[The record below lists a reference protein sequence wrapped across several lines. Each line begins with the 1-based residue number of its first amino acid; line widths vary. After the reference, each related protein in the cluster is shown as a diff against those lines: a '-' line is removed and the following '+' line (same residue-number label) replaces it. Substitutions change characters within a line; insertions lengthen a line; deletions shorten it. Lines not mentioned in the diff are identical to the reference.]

1 MARFYVRQA
10 DGDNRDN
17 GLTPRD
23 AFADLHKALLAADKT
38 PGADRIIV
46 APGSY
51 RPTEIDADHVSI
63 EARDGAV
70 IDGGGRYSY
79 GLLIRSDH
87 VTVKN
92 LDFTGIKGAAVTIKG
107 THHVSIV
114 GCGFT
119 RSEEAIF
126 ATSSDYLRFLRN
138 DIEGMH
144 STRPGTQAVS
154 VHNPKEWHGFEPWEF
169 RIQIVGNHI
178 SGTTPN
184 NMADRYSIILDNP
197 KGLDFGGVALIEDNL
212 VERNAKGI
220 LALGVDFEARDNLLF
235 YNHWA
240 GIAAWGD
247 TKGRAVGNVVVS
259 DDPEDFTFRPRTGSG
274 TRIEYDDN
282 TVWSPKADT
291 GASGSHAGTPPQ
303 MPLAP
308 EDHWHVYEPDVAA
321 LRHAWILDH

>member
-1 MARFYVRQA
+1 MTTIHVRQS
-10 DGDNRDN
+10 DGSNRDS
-17 GLTPRD
+17 GLSPRD
-23 AFADLHKALLAADKT
+23 AVADIHRALVLAERT
-38 PGADRIIV
+38 PGPDRIVV
-46 APGSY
+46 APGEY
-51 RPTEIDADHVSI
+51 RPTEVDADHVTI
-63 EARDGAV
+63 IGREGAV
-70 IDGGGRYSY
+70 IDGGGKYSY
-79 GLLIRSDH
+79 GLLIRADH

-114 GCGFT
+114 GCGFA

-197 KGLDFGGVALIEDNL
+197 KDLDFGGVALIADNL
-212 VERNAKGI
+212 IERNAKGV
-220 LALGVDFEARDNLLF
+220 LALNFDFEARDNLLLF
-235 YNHWA
+235 NDWA

-247 TKGRAVGNVVVS
+247 TKGRAVGNVVLAG
-259 DDPEDFTFRPRTGSG
+259 DPEDFTFRSRPGSG
-274 TRIEYDDN
+274 TRIDYDDN
-282 TVWSPKADT
+282 TVWNAATHD
-291 GASGSHAGTPPQ
+291 AGTPPQ
-303 MPLAP
+303 MPLPP
-308 EDHWHVYEPDVAA
+308 EDDWHVHEPDVPA
-321 LRHAWILDH
+321 LLAHWLMNH